1 MSLNMLYISLII
13 IVITLVLLHLCFNYH
28 EEAREFLKIPG
39 LKDRFLIGNAFEI
52 FMAPEKLFALRFVLA
67 KKFKGIFRF
76 YAYPY
81 KFIMIYNPEDAEAIL
96 SGMKFSE
103 KSIVYRIIKPWLAD
117 GLLLS
122 SGAKWQQRR
131 KILTPAF
138 HFDIL
143 RQFHVTMEENSKQLT
158 DTLEKNIKETID
170 IKPIITEYTIN
181 TICETA
187 MGTKLSG
194 ENSAAGKTYKN
205 AVLSLGEM
213 FAQRFVKAYLFL
225 EFVFNLSSLK
235 FKQEKTIQIVK
246 KFTGEV
252 INKRKEYI
260 DQYGSAINP
269 TEPHGDGVYKKRK
282 KAAFLDLLLAAENE
296 GQIDRSGI
304 QEEVDTFMFEGH
316 DTTASGI
323 TFLLLMLANHKDIQE
338 KVYQE
343 MNSIFG
349 DSTRQATI
357 DDLAQMKYLELCIKE
372 TLRLYPPV
380 HFMARTLNEPVK
392 LSNYN
397 IPAGTECLI
406 LIFDLHRREDL
417 FKNALTFDPDRFLPE
432 NSVGR
437 HPYAYIPFSAGP
449 RNCIGKRF
457 AIMEMKSAASAV
469 IRRYK
474 LEAITKPE
482 DIRFVGDIILRSI
495 DPIYMKIIKRKI

>member
-1 MSLNMLYISLII
+1 MIYVILII
-13 IVITLVLLHLCFNYH
+13 IVVTLVLLHLYINYH

-39 LKDRFLIGNAFEI
+39 LKDRFLIGNALEI
-52 FMAPEKLFALRFVLA
+52 FISPDKLFDLRAAVA
-67 KKFKGIFRF
+67 KQFKGIFRF
-76 YAYPY
+76 YSYPY
-81 KFIMIYNPEDAEAIL
+81 KSIIIYNPEDAEIIL

-103 KSIVYRIIKPWLAD
+103 KSRIYEIIKPWLAD

-143 RQFHVTMEENSKQLT
+143 RQFHITMEENSKQLT
-158 DTLEKNIKETID
+158 ETLEKNIEETIN
-170 IKPIITEYTIN
+170 IKPVITDYTLN

-187 MGTKLSG
+187 MGTKLS
-194 ENSAAGKTYKN
+194 EETSAAGKTYKN
-205 AVLSLGEM
+205 AVLELGKT
-213 FAQRFVKAYLFL
+213 FAERFIKVYLFF
-225 EFVFNLSSLK
+225 EFIFSLSSLK
-235 FKQEKTIQIVK
+235 TKQQKTIQIVQ
-246 KFTGEV
+246 KFTEEV

-260 DQYGSAINP
+260 DQNGSVINP
-269 TEPHGDGVYKKRK
+269 TEPYGDGVYKKRK

-323 TFLLLMLANHKDIQE
+323 TFLLLMLANHQDIQE

-343 MNSIFG
+343 MKSIFG
-349 DSTRQATI
+349 DSTRPATT

-380 HFMARTLNEPVK
+380 HLVARKLKEPVK

-406 LIFDLHRREDL
+406 FIFDLHRREDL
-417 FKNALTFDPDRFLPE
+417 YKNALTFDPDRFLPE
-432 NSVGR
+432 NSVDR

-449 RNCIGKRF
+449 RNCIGKKF
-457 AIMEMKSAASAV
+457 AIMEMKSATSAI
-469 IRRYK
+469 IRRFK

-482 DIRFVGDIILRSI
+482 EIRFVGDMILRSI
-495 DPIYMKIIKRKI
+495 DPIYMKVVKRKI